1 MISSKKPKQKTAKT
15 TEARQ
20 TEINRRKENGMA
32 REAKGRKG

>member
-1 MISSKKPKQKTAKT
+1 MISSKKQKTAKT

-32 REAKGRKG
+32 REAKGIKG